1 MSISLKCDN
10 INITAFLCGEQWWKK
25 MEMHKSNLYSNM
37 LTVSIV
43 LREEKVVT
51 WQRIQ
56 RKLKN

>member
-1 MSISLKCDN
+1 VIILISLHSFVEN
-10 INITAFLCGEQWWKK
+10 NGEKK
-25 MEMHKSNLYSNM
+25 EMHKSNLYCNM

-56 RKLKN
+56 RKLKNNKSI